1 MQGGDYM
8 TVTAAELKM
17 NLGKYLVLAETEDIF
32 ISQNGKVSVKL
43 VNNSQDRVEAMKSL
57 FGCISDD
64 ITLEEAMEERAKKI

>member
-1 MQGGDYM
+1 M

-32 ISQNGKVSVKL
+32 ISQNGRVSVKL
-43 VNNSQDRVEAMKSL
+43 VNNRQDRVEAMKSL

>member
-1 MQGGDYM
+1 M

-43 VNNSQDRVEAMKSL
+43 VNNNQDRVEAMKSL

-64 ITLEEAMEERAKKI
+64 ITLEEAMEERAKI

>member
-1 MQGGDYM
+1 M

>member
-1 MQGGDYM
+1 M

-43 VNNSQDRVEAMKSL
+43 VNNSKDRVEAMKSL

-64 ITLEEAMEERAKKI
+64 ITLEEAMEERAKI